1 MAIALSEIPTA
12 SLLYRTKRLVPTT
25 TSFTPQQTLNNI
37 VSLIRNDI
45 TKLQVDC
52 IVNAANTSLLGGG
65 GVDGAIHRAAGPNL
79 VKECATLKG
88 CDTGD
93 AKITDAYD
101 LPCKRVIHTVGPI
114 YHREKK
120 VDASR
125 PESLLRSCYRR
136 SLEVAVENDMKSI
149 AFAAISTGVYGYPS
163 DKAALAAAEE
173 VRRFLE
179 KPGNMGKLERVVF
192 CNFERKDEDAYEEVI
207 PESAPSPS
215 PSDLAARLPDAP
227 TADPASFGQPDAKKQ
242 KTDADATKLDD
253 DWEEVHRSEGEPAE
267 MLDDEPVEIDKAPSA
282 GDVQS
287 VQSSGILDGSETE
300 NRLGKDW

>member
-1 MAIALSEIPTA
+1 MAISLSEIPTV
-12 SLLYRTKRLVPTT
+12 SLLYQTKRLVPTT
-25 TSFTPQQTLNNI
+25 TSITPQQTLNGI
-37 VSLIRNDI
+37 VSLIRHDI

-52 IVNAANTSLLGGG
+52 IVNAANSSLFGGG
-65 GVDGAIHRAAGPNL
+65 GVDGAIHRAAGPSL

-93 AKITDAYD
+93 AKITDAYE

-114 YHREKK
+114 YHREKR

-125 PESLLRSCYRR
+125 PETLLRSCYRR

-163 DKAALAAAEE
+163 DKAAQAAVAE

-192 CNFERKDEDAYEEVI
+192 CSFERKDEDAYEEAI
-207 PESAPSPS
+207 P
-215 PSDLAARLPDAP
+215 
-227 TADPASFGQPDAKKQ
+227 
-242 KTDADATKLDD
+242 
-253 DWEEVHRSEGEPAE
+253 
-267 MLDDEPVEIDKAPSA
+267 
-282 GDVQS
+282 
-287 VQSSGILDGSETE
+287 
-300 NRLGKDW
+300 